1 MRSADLT
8 AAARIRETA
17 MRLFAGRGVAGVSV
31 RDVAE
36 AAGVSPSLVI
46 HHYKSKEGLKAAVDE
61 RATAAVIE
69 AVAELGEGGPVA
81 EASASLAAKFAANLE
96 AEPVLPAY
104 IRRML
109 IDGGPAGDA
118 LFRMLFDATVE
129 ALDALE
135 KAGVVRPSGD
145 APARGAFLLV
155 ADLAVIVM
163 REQIANVL
171 GADPLGGDG
180 LTRWTTT
187 AMELYGPG
195 LFTPEAGA

>member
-1 MRSADLT
+1 
-8 AAARIRETA
+8 
-17 MRLFAGRGVAGVSV
+17 MRLFAGRGVAAVSV

-46 HHYKSKEGLKAAVDE
+46 HHYKSKEGLKTAVDE

-81 EASASLAAKFAANLE
+81 EASASLAATFAANLD

-109 IDGGPAGDA
+109 LDGGAAGEA
-118 LFRMLFDATVE
+118 LFRMLFEATVQ

-135 KAGVVRPSGD
+135 KAGVVRQSGD
-145 APARGAFLLV
+145 GPARAAFLLV

-163 REQIANVL
+163 REQIAGVL

-180 LTRWTTT
+180 LTRWTRS

-195 LFTPEAGA
+195 LFAPEAGA